1 MLLFPEERVKLRG
14 ELVDL
19 ALALLPV
26 LPLGQDDP
34 AKQDPAAHA
43 EEHPTEEAENDR
55 CCPRLPTALACLGRG
70 NSTRTADLAQGAYR
84 LVLSS
89 YPWSSHRRGKT
100 QQHTTRQCYGQGA
113 VPCPMLHALLL
124 SRRKI

>member
-1 MLLFPEERVKLRG
+1 MLLFPEERVQLRG

-55 CCPRLPTALACLGRG
+55 CCPRLPTALACLGMRRDG
-70 NSTRTADLAQGAYR
+70 LVQRVGPGRYVGA
-84 LVLSS
+84 L
-89 YPWSSHRRGKT
+89 P
-100 QQHTTRQCYGQGA
+100 
-113 VPCPMLHALLL
+113 
-124 SRRKI
+124 